1 MIVKNLLCSE
11 AIAVFRAMAATGRW
25 TNSTSVKQQMQLE
38 YGISGIRLLKNHFKG
53 NGGLTLGM
61 VMKLGGEALRSG
73 QLDGNKKVTAATYAL
88 VAAEREAER
97 LITETPYIDP
107 TCFTVDLLLE
117 VADQLAKMAK
127 DSGRNALALA
137 AASAREMLL
146 RVVISLEEEGVS
158 TVSQDWVVGKLLAV
172 LKDGEAKTSIEEIL
186 RYLRFSTRFVGG
198 LPDYHLAPSGTVVHV
213 PPPYPGYNDLI
224 EKFQFRSRHAL
235 FGQREI
241 KALKTSKIF
250 TLPSGVKGP
259 AASSRKRSSKPVEKA
274 ALTETTKL
282 VKLLSEIPGY
292 KADKS
297 VLENFTCLERR
308 LREQQGVLH
317 ALRKQDEVL
326 RKQVENDI
334 PKLQSELAASTKEMA
349 RANDRIRAIRESNVK
364 LREIVAE
371 LEPLRDVKAQL
382 SETVKLLKESDKKV
396 DGVRAV
402 ESSWKK
408 KVADVEAAYAECL
421 SRCQEAEEGRGILLS
436 QEGALIREVER
447 CQRLLDA
454 ERERVR
460 ELEAIELSGIEAA
473 KQYEQMA
480 ESLRGQVATWKE
492 RYQRKVVTPAP
503 VDVPATPPADALLSE
518 RFSAMCEKAERQEKT
533 IDILKGT
540 ITNLLGQVR

>member
-1 MIVKNLLCSE
+1 M
-11 AIAVFRAMAATGRW
+11 
-25 TNSTSVKQQMQLE
+25 
-38 YGISGIRLLKNHFKG
+38 
-53 NGGLTLGM
+53 
-61 VMKLGGEALRSG
+61 
-73 QLDGNKKVTAATYAL
+73 
-88 VAAEREAER
+88 
-97 LITETPYIDP
+97 
-107 TCFTVDLLLE
+107 
-117 VADQLAKMAK
+117 
-127 DSGRNALALA
+127 
-137 AASAREMLL
+137 
-146 RVVISLEEEGVS
+146 
-158 TVSQDWVVGKLLAV
+158 
-172 LKDGEAKTSIEEIL
+172 
-186 RYLRFSTRFVGG
+186 
-198 LPDYHLAPSGTVVHV
+198 
-213 PPPYPGYNDLI
+213 
-224 EKFQFRSRHAL
+224 
-235 FGQREI
+235 
-241 KALKTSKIF
+241 
-250 TLPSGVKGP
+250 
-259 AASSRKRSSKPVEKA
+259 
-274 ALTETTKL
+274 
-282 VKLLSEIPGY
+282 
-292 KADKS
+292 
-297 VLENFTCLERR
+297 
-308 LREQQGVLH
+308 
-317 ALRKQDEVL
+317 
-326 RKQVENDI
+326 
-334 PKLQSELAASTKEMA
+334 
-349 RANDRIRAIRESNVK
+349 
-364 LREIVAE
+364 AE